1 MKKQAKAKQDQA
13 AMLRA
18 ARRTL
23 GCTNAE
29 LGARLGKSE
38 AGILAWLAPADA
50 AKRRNMP
57 AGSRMLLERILKEH
71 RTKK

>member
-18 ARRTL
+18 ARRVL

-29 LGARLGKSE
+29 LGAQLGKSE
-38 AGILAWLAPADA
+38 AGILAWLAPKGA
-50 AKRRNMP
+50 AKHRTMP
-57 AGSRMLLERILKEH
+57 AGARMLLERIVKEQ
-71 RTKK
+71 RAKK